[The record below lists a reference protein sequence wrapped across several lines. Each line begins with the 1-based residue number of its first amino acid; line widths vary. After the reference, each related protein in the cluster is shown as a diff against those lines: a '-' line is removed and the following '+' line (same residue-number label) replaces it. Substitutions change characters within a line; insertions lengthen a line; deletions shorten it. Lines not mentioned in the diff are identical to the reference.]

1 MDVLLDRVILY
12 DYGVFYMDDLSN
24 MSRELNVKDQVVVAI
39 YALLIL
45 YSLKIGMSN
54 HLGVSMFGFF
64 CMWFNLK
71 MFDVYAFKKK
81 YAQK

>member
-1 MDVLLDRVILY
+1 MNQHSLT
-12 DYGVFYMDDLSN
+12 
-24 MSRELNVKDQVVVAI
+24 VKDQVVVAI
-39 YALLIL
+39 YSLLIL
-45 YSLKIGMSN
+45 YSLKVGMSS

-64 CMWFNLK
+64 CMWMNLK

>member
-1 MDVLLDRVILY
+1 LY
-12 DYGVFYMDDLSN
+12 GYGVFFMDDISN
-24 MSRELNVKDQVVVAI
+24 MKYELNVKDQVVVAI
-39 YALLIL
+39 YALLIF
-45 YSLKIGMSN
+45 YSLRIGMSD
-54 HLGVSMFGFF
+54 HWGVSMFGFF

>member
-1 MDVLLDRVILY
+1 LDRVILY
-12 DYGVFYMDDLSN
+12 GYGVFFMDDISN
-24 MSRELNVKDQVVVAI
+24 MKYELNVKDQVVVAI
-39 YALLIL
+39 YALLIF
-45 YSLKIGMSN
+45 YSLRIGMSN

>member
-24 MSRELNVKDQVVVAI
+24 MSRELTVKDQVVVAI
-39 YALLIL
+39 HALLIL
-45 YSLKIGMSN
+45 YSLKMGMSES
-54 HLGVSMFGFF
+54 LSVSMFGFF

-71 MFDVYAFKKK
+71 MFDVYALKRRGVL
-81 YAQK
+81 

>member
-1 MDVLLDRVILY
+1 MDN
-12 DYGVFYMDDLSN
+12 LSN
-24 MSRELNVKDQVVVAI
+24 MSNELTVKDQVVVAI
-39 YALLIL
+39 HALLIL
-45 YSLKIGMSN
+45 YSLKIGMSE

>member
-24 MSRELNVKDQVVVAI
+24 MSRGLTVKDQVVVAI
-39 YALLIL
+39 HALLIL
-45 YSLKIGMSN
+45 YSLKIGMSES
-54 HLGVSMFGFF
+54 LSVSMFGFF

-71 MFDVYAFKKK
+71 MFDVYALKRRGVL
-81 YAQK
+81 

>member
-1 MDVLLDRVILY
+1 
-12 DYGVFYMDDLSN
+12 MDDISN
-24 MSRELNVKDQVVVAI
+24 MKYELNVKDQVVVAI
-39 YALLIL
+39 YALLIF
-45 YSLKIGMSN
+45 YSLRIGMSD
-54 HLGVSMFGFF
+54 HWGVSMFGFF